1 MQRDFTYSIWWNVLL
16 ITAGASLVGMGIK
29 AIAVPHGLIS
39 GGVSGMGLLAYYL
52 IGVLSPG
59 QWLAVLSV
67 PVFIYGWFG
76 VSRRFF
82 LYSIYGTAVVTTAM
96 ELTGTYAGI
105 HEPLLAAIAT
115 GVVTGAGAGLAFRS
129 LGSTG
134 GLDIIAVALNQ
145 RFNLRVGTVA
155 FTFNMILF
163 TCALVFLD
171 VDKVLLSLV
180 MVFIAAQVTEYFLG
194 MFNQR
199 KFVIII
205 SDQSEA
211 IAEQI
216 LKNLG
221 RGVTILNGQ
230 GGFSGKPKK
239 VLLTVVNNM
248 QVKRLEEA
256 IYAVDPG
263 AFTIFGSAMNV
274 LGNRF
279 SKRKVY

>member
-1 MQRDFTYSIWWNVLL
+1 MQKDFTYSIWWNVLL
-16 ITAGASLVGMGIK
+16 ITVGASLVGMGIK

-52 IGVLSPG
+52 IGILSPG

-82 LYSIYGTAVVTTAM
+82 LYSLYGTAVVTAAM

-145 RFNLRVGTVA
+145 RFNLRVGTVS
-155 FTFNMILF
+155 FTFNMVLF
-163 TCALVFLD
+163 SCALIFLD

-180 MVFIAAQVTEYFLG
+180 MVFIAAQVMEYFLG

-216 LKNLG
+216 LKNL
-221 RGVTILNGQ
+221 
-230 GGFSGKPKK
+230 
-239 VLLTVVNNM
+239 
-248 QVKRLEEA
+248 A
-256 IYAVDPG
+256 G
-263 AFTIFGSAMNV
+263 A
-274 LGNRF
+274 
-279 SKRKVY
+279 